1 MPELVSA
8 VSKLLLTLLVV
19 SLIIV
24 MVTRNPQAMGHVVV
38 VIFTICARLLD
49 GLAAL
54 LNALTGGHA

>member
-1 MPELVSA
+1 M
-8 VSKLLLTLLVV
+8 SKLLLTLLVA
-19 SLIIV
+19 SLILI
-24 MVTRNPQAMGHVVV
+24 MVVRNPQVMAHVVV

>member
-1 MPELVSA
+1 M
-8 VSKLLLTLLVV
+8 KLLLTLLVV
-19 SLIIV
+19 LLIII
-24 MVTRNPQAMGHVVV
+24 MVTRNPQVMGQVVV

>member
-8 VSKLLLTLLVV
+8 VGKLLLTLLVAL
-19 SLIIV
+19 LIIL
-24 MVTRNPQAMGHVVV
+24 MVTRNPQVMGHVVV